1 MKRRTLLATLP
12 ALAAPCAATLPA
24 LRAGITG
31 ILSGFATFWNVRP
44 T

>member
-12 ALAAPCAATLPA
+12 AL
-24 LRAGITG
+24 RASITG
-31 ILSGFATFWNVRP
+31 ILNGFATFWNVRP